1 MNFRLR
7 GLLGWTILSA
17 LAGGAAA
24 EKGATAG
31 GAAADPAAEPTF
43 ITADD
48 IKGQSDVETVGEGAV
63 ELRQATTLV
72 NADRLTYRHPIDEV
86 EAEGN
91 VLLKR
96 DDDVM
101 SGPYLRLKV
110 SDKLGYFDRPQYS
123 IKRVPK
129 SRPAEMG
136 RYQPLP
142 RPPITGS
149 GEASRIDFEG
159 EGQYRLKQATFST
172 CEPSNRDWYV
182 EADEIEL
189 DYNEE
194 AGKARGARIVFK
206 DRPILYSPWMSFSL
220 NSKRKSGLLAP
231 TFGSTTTS
239 GLELTVPWYWNIA
252 PNMDAIVAPRILAR
266 RGVQLRSEFR
276 YLDYSYRGEARVEY
290 LPNDRLTGTSRSAYA
305 LLHNHVLAPG
315 LVGSLNLNGVSDDR
329 YFADLTSKVA
339 TVSQANLLRQGSLTY
354 GAGWWNAAMV
364 VQRFQT
370 LQDPAAPVAVP
381 YYRLPQILVT
391 AARPDLPAGLAF
403 NAAGEYVNF
412 EHPTQVV
419 GQRVMLYPQ
428 LSLPM
433 QTAAFYV
440 TPKVGLHM
448 TEYSLDRQEA
458 AVPDR
463 LSRQVPILSV
473 DSGVVFER
481 DAAWFGRSLTQTLE
495 PRLYYVH
502 IPARDQSRIPV
513 FDSGLTDF
521 NFAQIFA
528 ENRYGGQD
536 RIGDANQLTAAVVSR
551 LIDPETG
558 SELMRGAVGQR
569 FYFHDQQVA
578 LPSETLRTNRKTDL
592 LAAFSGRIAPRLYVD
607 AGWQYSPFFQRTER
621 VNVGGRYQPEFGKV
635 LNATYRYARDKFGN
649 IDLSGQWPLFGGWHG
664 VGRYNYSLTDKR
676 VVEAVAGLEYDAG
689 CWVGRMVMHRL
700 ATTVATASTAIF
712 VQLELNG
719 LARIGSNPLDMLKR
733 NIAGYG
739 IINQPAADPVFGAN

>member
-129 SRPAEMG
+129 SKPTQAGMLRPA
-136 RYQPLP
+136 P
-142 RPPITGS
+142 RPPVTGS

-172 CEPSNRDWYV
+172 CEPSRRDWYV
-182 EADEIEL
+182 DADEIEL
-189 DYNEE
+189 DYNDET
-194 AGKARGARIVFK
+194 GKAHGSRIVFK
-206 DRPILYSPWMSFSL
+206 DTPILYSPWMSFSL
-220 NSKRKSGLLAP
+220 NNKRKSGLLAP

-252 PNMDAIVAPRILAR
+252 PNMDAIIAPRILTR
-266 RGVQLRSEFR
+266 RGVQVRSEFR
-276 YLDYSYRGEARVEY
+276 YLNYSYNGEARVEY

-305 LLHNHVLAPG
+305 LLHNQVLAPG
-315 LVGSLNLNGVSDDR
+315 LVGNLNLNGVSDDR

-339 TVSQANLLRQGSLTY
+339 MVSQANLLRQGSLTY
-354 GAGWWNAAMV
+354 GGGWWSTTMM

-391 AARPDLPAGLAF
+391 AVRPDLPAGLVF

-419 GQRVMLYPQ
+419 GQRAMLYPQ

-440 TPKVGLHM
+440 TPKFGLHM
-448 TEYSLDRQEA
+448 TEYGLDRQA
-458 AVPDR
+458 AGVPDR

-473 DSGVVFER
+473 DSGVVLER

-495 PRLYYVH
+495 PRLYYVQ
-502 IPARDQSRIPV
+502 IPARDQSLIPV

-536 RIGDANQLTAAVVSR
+536 RVGDANQLTAAAVSR

-558 SELMRGAVGQR
+558 GELMRGAIGQR
-569 FYFHDQQVA
+569 FYFRDQHVA
-578 LPSETLRTNRKTDL
+578 LPSETVRTNRKTDL
-592 LAAFSGRIAPRLYVD
+592 LAAFSGQIAPRLFVD
-607 AGWQYSPFFQRTER
+607 AGWQYSPFFERTER

-635 LNATYRYARDKFGN
+635 LNATYRYVRDKFGN
-649 IDLSGQWPLFGGWHG
+649 IDVSGQWPLFGGWHG
-664 VGRYNYSLTDKR
+664 VGRYNYSLRDKR
-676 VVEAVAGLEYDAG
+676 IVEAVAGLEYDAG

-700 ATTVATASTAIF
+700 ATTAATVSTAIF
-712 VQLELNG
+712 LQLELNG
-719 LARIGSNPLDMLKR
+719 LARLGSNPFDMLKR